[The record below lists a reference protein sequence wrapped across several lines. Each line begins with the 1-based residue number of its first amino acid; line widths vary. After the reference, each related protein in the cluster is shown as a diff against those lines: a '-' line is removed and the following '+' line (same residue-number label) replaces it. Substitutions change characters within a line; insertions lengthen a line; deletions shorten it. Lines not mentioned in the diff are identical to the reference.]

1 MKCPLKKCL
10 PNCKRFLQR
19 IKRDGE
25 PQSPWIMKRRPM
37 GMDMPWTTLAQ
48 ADSNREYFAL
58 LSYLPL
64 KKYRAIPSF
73 FRFTFQIQKQL
84 RKTPGII
91 GYSLRAKPLSRNF
104 WTLSAW
110 TDERMLMEFVTR
122 IPHAQA
128 MKGLMPHME
137 PTKFTKWRVSGSA
150 LPLRWDDA
158 MRRAQQEE

>member
-1 MKCPLKKCL
+1 
-10 PNCKRFLQR
+10 
-19 IKRDGE
+19 
-25 PQSPWIMKRRPM
+25 
-37 GMDMPWTTLAQ
+37 MDMPWTSFGTSDA
-48 ADSNREYFAL
+48 NREYSAL

-64 KKYRAIPSF
+64 KTYRAIPAF
-73 FRFTFQIQKQL
+73 LRFSFQIQSQL
-84 RKTPGII
+84 RNTPGVV

-110 TDERMLMEFVTR
+110 TDENALMEFVMK

-128 MKGLMPHME
+128 MKSLMPHMG

-158 MRRAQQEE
+158 MQRAQQEEKS

>member
-1 MKCPLKKCL
+1 
-10 PNCKRFLQR
+10 
-19 IKRDGE
+19 
-25 PQSPWIMKRRPM
+25 
-37 GMDMPWTTLAQ
+37 MDMPWTTLAQ
-48 ADSNREYFAL
+48 ADANCEYFAL

-73 FRFTFQIQKQL
+73 FRFTYQIQGQL
-84 RKTPGII
+84 RNTPGIT

-110 TDERMLMEFVTR
+110 ADEKALMEFVMK

-128 MKGLMPHME
+128 MKGLMPYMG
-137 PTKFTKWRVSGSA
+137 PTKFTKWRVPGST

-158 MRRAQQEE
+158 MRRAQQEEKP